1 MYCLSCRVKIQNRKM
16 EKLKRIIFQMDYL
29 KRQELFF
36 PQTISILCYLAK
48 RKVISYSK

>member
-1 MYCLSCRVKIQNRKM
+1 M

-36 PQTISILCYLAK
+36 PQIISILCYLAK
-48 RKVISYSK
+48 RKGYFLFQVSDKA